1 MHPYLL
7 LALRIITGL
16 GGTVLVITTLSA
28 AIRSFVLPRNEV
40 VRLNV
45 WVFIGIRSFFDAAA
59 KLANS
64 YERRDRIMAH
74 YAPVALVAL
83 PVAWEALVGLGYTSL
98 YWALNEGSLWK
109 CYNLSSSYLLT
120 LGTTKTTHGIVAALG
135 YSEATLGLLLLTL
148 LLSYLPTIYQAFS
161 RREVTVALLE
171 LRAGTPPTA
180 ATLLS
185 WLNHDGSVQ
194 NDDQHWAEWERWFVE
209 IEESHTSLP
218 ILSFFRSPQP
228 GRSWVTAGGLILD
241 TAALLFAAVDG
252 PQPQQAQITFKAG
265 CLALNR
271 VYRFFDTKTSA
282 EPTSLPPGDEKP
294 DPGRLEFD
302 QACQLLADKGLKIYE
317 DRAAAWQQYRELRG
331 RYAGAVQFLSRLL
344 MAPGQA
350 PAGSRSSGWP
360 FWRSERA

>member
-7 LALRIITGL
+7 LALRIVTGL
-16 GGTVLVITTLSA
+16 GGMVLVITTLSA

-45 WVFIGIRSFFDAAA
+45 WVFMGIRTIFDAAA

-83 PVAWEALVGLGYTSL
+83 PVFWEALVSVGYTSI
-98 YWALNEGSLWK
+98 YWAVGEGSLWK

-120 LGTTKTTHGIVAALG
+120 LGTTKTNHGVEAALG

-161 RREVTVALLE
+161 RREATVALLE

-180 ATLLS
+180 AALLG

-194 NDDQHWAEWERWFVE
+194 NDEQQWADWERWFIE

-228 GRSWVTAGGLILD
+228 GRSWVTASGLILD

-252 PQPQQAQITFKAG
+252 PQPRQAQITFKAG

-271 VYRFFDTKTSA
+271 VYRFFDDKAGTQP
-282 EPTSLPPGDEKP
+282 EDLLPDNEKP

-302 QACQLLADKGLKIYE
+302 HACQLLADKGLKICE
-317 DRAAAWQQYRELRG
+317 DRAAAWQQYRELRS
-331 RYAGAVQFLSRLL
+331 RYAIPLQFLGRLL
-344 MAPGQA
+344 MAPGA
-350 PAGSRSSGWP
+350 TTTI
-360 FWRSERA
+360 

>member
-7 LALRIITGL
+7 VALRIIAGL
-16 GGTVLVITTLSA
+16 GGLVLVITTLSA

-45 WVFIGIRSFFDAAA
+45 WVFMGIRTVFDLVAR
-59 KLANS
+59 LANS

-83 PVAWEALVGLGYTSL
+83 PVCWEALVSLGYTGM
-98 YWALNEGSLWK
+98 YWAVGEGSLQH
-109 CYNLSSSYLLT
+109 CYQLSGSSLLT
-120 LGTTKTTHGIVAALG
+120 LGTIDDFSFIGGVLT

-161 RREVTVALLE
+161 RREATVALLE

-180 ATLLS
+180 ACLLG

-194 NDDQHWAEWERWFVE
+194 NDDQQWAEWERWFVE

-218 ILSFFRSPQP
+218 VLSFFRSPQP

-252 PQPQQAQITFKAG
+252 PQPRQAQITFKAG

-271 VYRFFDTKTSA
+271 VYRFFDVKAGSD
-282 EPTSLPPGDEKP
+282 PVSLSPESEMPA
-294 DPGRLEFD
+294 PGRADFD
-302 QACQLLADKGLKIYE
+302 EACRILAGKGLKICE
-317 DRAAAWQQYRELRG
+317 DREAAWQQYRELRS
-331 RYAGAVQFLSRLL
+331 RYAVALQFLSRLL
-344 MAPGQA
+344 MAPGQ
-350 PAGSRSSGWP
+350 PATT
-360 FWRSERA
+360 

>member
-1 MHPYLL
+1 MEHYLF
-7 LALRIITGL
+7 LALRVVTGL
-16 GGTVLVITTLSA
+16 GGVVLVITTLSA

-45 WVFIGIRSFFDAAA
+45 WVFSGIRVFFDLAAN
-59 KLANS
+59 KANS
-64 YERRDRIMAH
+64 YEQRDRIMAH

-83 PVAWEALVGLGYTSL
+83 PLVWEALVSAGYTGL
-98 YWALNEGSLWK
+98 FWALGEGTWEH
-109 CYNLSSSYLLT
+109 CFQLSSSALTT
-120 LGTTKTTHGIVAALG
+120 LGNVDSYHLGISALT
-135 YSEATLGLLLLTL
+135 YSEAALGLLLLTL

-180 ATLLS
+180 ACLLG

-194 NDDQHWAEWERWFVE
+194 NDDSQWAIWEQWFVE

-228 GRSWVTAGGLILD
+228 GRSWVVAGGLVLD

-252 PQPQQAQITFKAG
+252 PRPRQVELTFKAG

-271 VYRFFDTKTSA
+271 VYRFFNDKAGTEPSA
-282 EPTSLPPGDEKP
+282 LQPAENKKEL
-294 DPGRLEFD
+294 GRTDFD
-302 QACQLLADKGLKIYE
+302 HACQLLTDSGLRLCP
-317 DRAAAWQQYRELRG
+317 DRDAAWTQYRELRS
-331 RYAGAVQFLSRLL
+331 RYASAVTFLAQLT
-344 MAPGQA
+344 MAPNIIT
-350 PAGSRSSGWP
+350 S
-360 FWRSERA
+360 

>member
-7 LALRIITGL
+7 LFLRIATGL
-16 GGTVLVITTLSA
+16 GGIMLVITTLSA

-45 WVFIGIRSFFDAAA
+45 WVFMVIRAIFDAAA
-59 KLANS
+59 KMANS
-64 YERRDRIMAH
+64 FGRRDRIMAH

-83 PVAWEALVGLGYTSL
+83 PVVWEALVGLGYTSL
-98 YWALNEGSLWK
+98 YWALDEGSWWK

-120 LGTTKTTHGIVAALG
+120 LGTTKTNHVVVAALG

-180 ATLLS
+180 ACLLG

-194 NDDQHWAEWERWFVE
+194 NDDAQWAAWEQWFVE

-218 ILSFFRSPQP
+218 VLSFFRSPQP
-228 GRSWVTAGGLILD
+228 GRSWVTSCGLILD
-241 TAALLFAAVDG
+241 AAALLFSAVDG
-252 PQPQQAQITFKAG
+252 PRPRQTQLTFKAG

-271 VYRFFDTKTSA
+271 VYRFFDDKAHA
-282 EPTSLPPGDEKP
+282 EAVNLLPDEAAP
-294 DPGRLEFD
+294 EDPARADFDRACAELQNRGLRLSD
-302 QACQLLADKGLKIYE
+302 
-317 DRAAAWQQYRELRG
+317 DRAAAWQQYQELRS
-331 RYAGAVQFLSRLL
+331 RYAKALDFMAVLT
-344 MAPGQA
+344 MAPSLKIASQK
-350 PAGSRSSGWP
+350 
-360 FWRSERA
+360 

>member
-1 MHPYLL
+1 MHPFLL
-7 LALRIITGL
+7 LILRIATGL
-16 GGTVLVITTLSA
+16 GGMVLVITTLSA

-45 WVFIGIRSFFDAAA
+45 WVFMGIRTIFDAAA

-83 PVAWEALVGLGYTSL
+83 PVFWEALVSVGYTSM
-98 YWALNEGSLWK
+98 YWAVGEGSLWK

-120 LGTTKTTHGIVAALG
+120 LGTTKTTHGVVAAFG

-161 RREVTVALLE
+161 RREATVALLE

-180 ATLLS
+180 GRLLT

-194 NDDQHWAEWERWFVE
+194 NDDVQWAEWERWFVE

-228 GRSWVTAGGLILD
+228 GRSWVTSGGLILD

-252 PQPQQAQITFKAG
+252 PQPRQAQLTFKAG

-271 VYRFFDTKTSA
+271 VYRFFDDKAGIEPSA
-282 EPTSLPPGDEKP
+282 NPTEENVPERLSFDE
-294 DPGRLEFD
+294 
-302 QACQLLADKGLKIYE
+302 ACQLLADEGLPICE
-317 DRAAAWQQYRELRG
+317 DRAAAWQQYQELRG
-331 RYAGAVQFLSRLL
+331 RYAKAVGFLARLT
-344 MAPGQA
+344 MAPGTK
-350 PAGSRSSGWP
+350 SIT
-360 FWRSERA
+360 

>member
-7 LALRIITGL
+7 LLLRVVTGL
-16 GGTVLVITTLSA
+16 GGMVLVITTLSA

-40 VRLNV
+40 VLMNV
-45 WVFIGIRSFFDAAA
+45 WVFRSIRTIFDAAA
-59 KLANS
+59 KTANS

-83 PVAWEALVGLGYTSL
+83 PVVWEALVSVGYTAL
-98 YWALNEGSLWK
+98 YWAVGVGSLK
-109 CYNLSSSYLLT
+109 VCYELSGSSLLT
-120 LGTTKTTHGIVAALG
+120 LGTAKTYGMWLNMLT

-180 ATLLS
+180 ACLLG

-194 NDDQHWAEWERWFVE
+194 NDDAQWAAWEQWFVE

-228 GRSWVTAGGLILD
+228 GRSWVTSCGLILD
-241 TAALLFAAVDG
+241 AAALLFSAVDG
-252 PQPQQAQITFKAG
+252 PRPRQTQLTFKAG

-271 VYRFFDTKTSA
+271 VYRFFDDRTGT
-282 EPTSLPPGDEKP
+282 EPTDLLPGEDAL
-294 DPGRLEFD
+294 DPGRADFD
-302 QACQLLADKGLKIYE
+302 QACAQLQAQGMCLCD
-317 DRAAAWQQYRELRG
+317 DRTAAWQQYQELRS
-331 RYAGAVQFLSRLL
+331 RYASALDFLAKLT
-344 MAPGQA
+344 MAPGLKIA
-350 PAGSRSSGWP
+350 S
-360 FWRSERA
+360 